1 MGGSKIQYLKEAF
14 SGIRWQDVVDIL
26 LITFVFYR
34 LYIWIQGTRALRV
47 LIALLALGI
56 LYPLARWAG
65 LFITS
70 WILQYLW
77 AVILVI
83 IVVVF
88 QSEIRRALERMSPL
102 RFFLGRPETL
112 DRMTVEEV
120 VRTAFELAQKRTGA
134 LIVFKR
140 QEVLE
145 DLLKGG
151 IPLDGR
157 VSYEILS
164 GIFLP
169 QSPAHDG
176 AVIIQGGRI
185 ASVGAYLP
193 LSDNP
198 ALPQKY
204 GTRHQA
210 GIGITERCDAVAL
223 IVSEERGEVSLAV
236 EGDIQKIDSPDVLK
250 SRLESMIVNPRQQP
264 QSRWHGAFTTNVAAK
279 IVSFT
284 LVLVLWVFI
293 GGQPRA
299 EVWLTLPLEYRNMP
313 ANMEIV
319 GEMVNR
325 VDVGVRGPRTLIST
339 IAPDQLKANVDL
351 SQATPGLNYVRVT
364 PDNIRTPLGTEVT
377 RITPSVVRIRL
388 EDVKTR
394 SIPVKV
400 HFVGK
405 LPPTLRLVSAGVEPP
420 LLTIQGPTGLL
431 KKTREIFTEPVDLS
445 EIKEST
451 RILTGIE
458 ISSSQIRLAPD
469 EPSQV
474 TVNLKVEKVP

>member
-1 MGGSKIQYLKEAF
+1 MEAF
-14 SGIRWQDVVDIL
+14 ASIRWQDVIDIF

-34 LYIWIQGTRALRV
+34 LYVWIQGTRALRV

-88 QSEIRRALERMSPL
+88 QTEIRRVLKRMSPL

-145 DLLKGG
+145 DLIKGG

-157 VSYEILS
+157 VSYEVLS
-164 GIFLP
+164 SIFLP

-176 AVIIQGGRI
+176 ALVIHGGRI
-185 ASVGAYLP
+185 ASVGGYLP

-204 GTRHQA
+204 GTRHRA

-223 IVSEERGEVSLAV
+223 IVSEERGEVSVAV
-236 EGDIQKIDSPDVLK
+236 AGNIQRIDSPDELK

-264 QSRWHGAFTTNVAAK
+264 QSRWQAAFTTNVAAK
-279 IVSFT
+279 IISFT

-293 GGQPRA
+293 GGQPRT
-299 EVWLTLPLEYRNMP
+299 EIWMTVPLEYRNMP

-325 VDVGVRGPRTLIST
+325 VEVGFRGPRTLIST
-339 IAPDQLKANVDL
+339 MAPDQLRANLDL
-351 SQATPGLNYVRVT
+351 SQAILGLNYVRLT
-364 PDNIRTPLGTEVT
+364 PENIRIPLGIEIT
-377 RITPSVVRIRL
+377 RITPSAVRIRL
-388 EDVKTR
+388 EDIKTR
-394 SIPVKV
+394 PIPVKV

-405 LPPTLRLVSAGVEPP
+405 LPGNLRLKTVGVE
-420 LLTIQGPTGLL
+420 LSFITLQGPAGIV

-451 RILTGIE
+451 KIPIGVE
-458 ISSSQIRLAPD
+458 ITSPQLRLGPD
-469 EPSQV
+469 EPARV
-474 TVNLKVEKVP
+474 MVDIKVDGVQ